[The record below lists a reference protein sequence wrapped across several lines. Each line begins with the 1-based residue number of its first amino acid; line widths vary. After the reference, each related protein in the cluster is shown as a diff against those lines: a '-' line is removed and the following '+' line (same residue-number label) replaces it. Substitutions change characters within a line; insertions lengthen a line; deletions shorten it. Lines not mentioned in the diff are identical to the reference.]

1 MPMPLNVELLDAVVL
16 GCKEPVGDL
25 ALEPHHLLT
34 DLSHVGNL
42 RGQLQTE
49 ADVGTEAWKCRSLA
63 HLPLVEVHGAIQV
76 GQLLPESES
85 LCLSSLLVGRGSET
99 VSMAHYP
106 SYNHFSI

>member
-16 GCKEPVGDL
+16 GCKEPVGDV

-49 ADVGTEAWKCRSLA
+49 AVLRLQNFVSEN
-63 HLPLVEVHGAIQV
+63 
-76 GQLLPESES
+76 LLENDDK
-85 LCLSSLLVGRGSET
+85 
-99 VSMAHYP
+99 Y
-106 SYNHFSI
+106 